1 MSKQSK
7 LNDYDSEPVNYC
19 TKCYS
24 LGIKYEESIGMD
36 CCSQC
41 GCTDFKTAS
50 FFEWEKLYMNRYGHK
65 YVEKTNDVRM
75 SPIFQLSPEKL
86 KAKVFNDSHWRE
98 ICTAM
103 YPTFPNWLS
112 KSDSVILLFA
122 KLYQENRLDDLK
134 VELINRSKNK
144 SYERAE

>member
-50 FFEWEKLYMNRYGHK
+50 FFEWEKLYMKRYGHK
-65 YVEKTNDVRM
+65 YVEKKNDVRM
-75 SPIFQLSPEKL
+75 SPIFQLSVDKL
-86 KAKVFNDSHWRE
+86 KVKVSNDPEW
-98 ICTAM
+98 
-103 YPTFPNWLS
+103 
-112 KSDSVILLFA
+112 ILLF
-122 KLYQENRLDDLK
+122 
-134 VELINRSKNK
+134 LIGLASQIQLFCCLQ
-144 SYERAE
+144 SYIRRID

>member
-41 GCTDFKTAS
+41 GCTDFKTTS

-75 SPIFQLSPEKL
+75 SPIFQLSPDKL
-86 KAKVFNDSHWRE
+86 KARYSMIPIGERFAQQ
-98 ICTAM
+98 C
-103 YPTFPNWLS
+103 
-112 KSDSVILLFA
+112 ILLSLIGSVSQTQ
-122 KLYQENRLDDLK
+122 LYCCLQ
-134 VELINRSKNK
+134 
-144 SYERAE
+144 SYIRRIG